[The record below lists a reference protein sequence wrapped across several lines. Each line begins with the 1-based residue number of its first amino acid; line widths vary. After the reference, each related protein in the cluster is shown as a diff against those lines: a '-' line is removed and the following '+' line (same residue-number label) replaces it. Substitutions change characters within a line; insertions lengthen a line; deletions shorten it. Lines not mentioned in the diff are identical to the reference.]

1 MKLIYKS
8 QGFPITIDKYIPS
21 SFNYDQWVISDGY
34 TKVAIGN
41 EYRILVSTL
50 ADIQDHNDLTLLA
63 VQKPI
68 YGAGQ
73 KKRAAR

>member
-21 SFNYDQWVISDGY
+21 SFNYDQWVISDEY

-41 EYRILVSTL
+41 EYRVLVSTL
-50 ADIQDHNDLTLLA
+50 ADIQDHNDLT
-63 VQKPI
+63 
-68 YGAGQ
+68 
-73 KKRAAR
+73 